1 MKWLLL
7 GFLLAANL
15 AAWQSVFLNHK
26 SSFINP
32 VFYFLD
38 VGQGDS
44 QLIDFGPAEIL
55 IDGGSDARVLG
66 QLEKILGPTDR
77 YLDLVILTHP
87 ELDHFGGLIDVLER
101 YEVGKFIDNGR
112 QGPARAY
119 KNLPEADL
127 ILAEGDKIH
136 YKDYEI
142 KILNPSPENIN
153 SEKLNDT
160 SIVALLESPGLKVLY
175 TGDIGFKVED
185 QIRKKYKLAV
195 DILKVPHHGSKNSSG
210 AKFLNEINPAVAVI
224 GVGKNSYGHPN
235 PKALER
241 LGQAG
246 ATIYTT
252 LDNGLI
258 KLEVDK
264 NRNLNVF
271 SEK

>member
-15 AAWQSVFLNHK
+15 VAWQSVFLIHN
-26 SSFINP
+26 SSFLIP

-38 VGQGDS
+38 VGQGDA
-44 QLIDFGPAEIL
+44 QLIDFGQVQIL
-55 IDGGSDARVLG
+55 IDGGPDARVLG
-66 QLEKILGPTDR
+66 QLEKILQPTDR

-87 ELDHFGGLIDVLER
+87 QLDHFGGLIDVLER
-101 YEVGKFIDNGR
+101 YQVGKFIDNGR
-112 QGPARAY
+112 EGTARAY
-119 KNLPEADL
+119 KNLAEADL
-127 ILAEGDKIH
+127 VLAEGDKIR
-136 YKDYEI
+136 YQDYEI
-142 KILNPSPENIN
+142 KILNPSPANIN
-153 SEKLNDT
+153 SRELNDT
-160 SIVALLESPGLKVLY
+160 SIVAWLEGPAVKILY
-175 TGDIGFKVED
+175 TADIGFEVEEK
-185 QIRKKYKLAV
+185 IRKKYKLAA

-210 AKFLNEINPAVAVI
+210 SKFLNEVNPAVAVI

-241 LGQAG
+241 LGQVG
-246 ATIYTT
+246 AAIYTT

-258 KLEVDK
+258 KLAVDK